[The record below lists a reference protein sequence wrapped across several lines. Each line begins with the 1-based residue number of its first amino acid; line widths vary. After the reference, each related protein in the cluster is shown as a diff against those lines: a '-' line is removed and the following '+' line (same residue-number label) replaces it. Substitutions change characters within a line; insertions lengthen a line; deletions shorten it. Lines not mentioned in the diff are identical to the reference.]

1 MSKTTFSKYWLPI
14 KIKISMIIF
23 SIRAFFHGNW
33 RLPGQQEKEGKHI
46 LFPSITLTRLQT
58 FRHIFAR
65 FHVLWLPHILD
76 CTAFIY
82 QAATRW
88 DLPPYRITIWL
99 FDDVI
104 LNFVCLL
111 DDLILGFYYSSLRQ
125 ETRLELDKW
134 TTNQVC

>member
-1 MSKTTFSKYWLPI
+1 MSKTTFSKYCLPI
-14 KIKISMIIF
+14 KIKISMIVF
-23 SIRAFFHGNW
+23 SIRAFFHGHW
-33 RLPGQQEKEGKHI
+33 RLTGQHEKEGKHI
-46 LFPSITLTRLQT
+46 LFPSTTLTRSQT
-58 FRHIFAR
+58 FRQIFASL
-65 FHVLWLPHILD
+65 HVLWLPHILD

-82 QAATRW
+82 QAATGW

-125 ETRLELDKW
+125 ETGLELDKW
-134 TTNQVC
+134 TD